1 MRKKFIFSLFVGFV
15 FISSTAMAND
25 VVPEEIP
32 AQGQMVRQLKSPN
45 AYQLYVVAPFEIPN
59 ASNGPVHGPL
69 YMKAPQQKARL
80 IASDAVIAKPIPK
93 DKTYF
98 VDHQFSLFVTDP
110 KGNIKKLAERVY
122 GDFSFNG
129 DYSRM
134 VVSRPTTM
142 EPEENITTIELLD
155 SNGSVIREIVPAGD
169 NSMPMFTP
177 DGKKILYV
185 CADTGIVSWY
195 IVNIDGTNRRQLTNI
210 GMEFLDDSFVPIPST
225 YEHAEFIDNTHFK
238 YLDDKD
244 IWILDI
250 TTGKALK
257 KGTL

>member
-1 MRKKFIFSLFVGFV
+1 MRKKLYFSLFVGFV
-15 FISSTAMAND
+15 LISSNAMAND

-32 AQGQMVRQLKSPN
+32 AQGQMVQQLRSPD

-69 YMKAPQQKARL
+69 YMKAPKQKARL
-80 IASDAVIAKPIPK
+80 IAKDVVISKPAPK
-93 DKTYF
+93 DRTYF
-98 VDHQFSLFVTDP
+98 IDNEFRLFTTDS
-110 KGNIKKLAERVY
+110 KGNIKHLAERVY
-122 GDFSFNG
+122 GDFSFNR

-142 EPEENITTIELLD
+142 EPDENITTIELMD

-177 DGKKILYV
+177 DGKQILYV

-195 IVNIDGTNRRQLTNI
+195 IINVDGSNRRQLTNI

-225 YEHAEFIDNTHFK
+225 YDQAEFIDSTHFR